1 MNREMVKR
9 FVCLVIAVCMVLAI
23 TVGCGKKKEPEKEEP
38 STPSNTQKIDISI
51 GAVNEG
57 EFDESKLPQSKPEE
71 FTPGKL
77 PQSQGE
83 SESDKQEEIKKNP
96 IPGSGKEE
104 SKGNQREVKAT
115 RQSSSKAEFKGLT
128 LPLYENWTS
137 YPLEETKYFCGGMGE
152 CYTVEPA
159 QKYEVNNSLFGMFYG
174 GTANYARMQV
184 VVLDDKT
191 AIALMH
197 LNPDGVPYLLGHI
210 YTLEG
215 EEPLLFRIENYTLT
229 EEDMW
234 EYIWSVV
241 QGLGIKT
248 PKTVEVYAVKGKQE
262 YTEKKKLQWQPTK
275 NYKLPKLDVS
285 VREDLKYA
293 LPVDWKLVEINGV
306 VSSNS
311 ENGKVRFEM
320 AKYEST
326 MNTAGEFGNLI
337 GGYVNNNQAVTRLK
351 SYEDPK
357 GISEVVAVGSE
368 VMLFRIYSNGE
379 RVYRC
384 VVSYNADAAEDYDKW
399 LALQVFGLIEYAG
412 ETSAEEASSV
422 PTEYGGTYE
431 IDENGNPII
440 PELEE
445 SELEES
451 EPESNWD
458 TESRPEGTN
467 PSFDG
472 E

>member
-1 MNREMVKR
+1 
-9 FVCLVIAVCMVLAI
+9 
-23 TVGCGKKKEPEKEEP
+23 
-38 STPSNTQKIDISI
+38 
-51 GAVNEG
+51 
-57 EFDESKLPQSKPEE
+57 
-71 FTPGKL
+71 
-77 PQSQGE
+77 
-83 SESDKQEEIKKNP
+83 
-96 IPGSGKEE
+96 
-104 SKGNQREVKAT
+104 
-115 RQSSSKAEFKGLT
+115 
-128 LPLYENWTS
+128 
-137 YPLEETKYFCGGMGE
+137 
-152 CYTVEPA
+152 
-159 QKYEVNNSLFGMFYG
+159 
-174 GTANYARMQV
+174 
-184 VVLDDKT
+184 
-191 AIALMH
+191 
-197 LNPDGVPYLLGHI
+197 
-210 YTLEG
+210 
-215 EEPLLFRIENYTLT
+215 
-229 EEDMW
+229 
-234 EYIWSVV
+234 
-241 QGLGIKT
+241 
-248 PKTVEVYAVKGKQE
+248 
-262 YTEKKKLQWQPTK
+262 
-275 NYKLPKLDVS
+275 
-285 VREDLKYA
+285 
-293 LPVDWKLVEINGV
+293 
-306 VSSNS
+306 
-311 ENGKVRFEM
+311 
-320 AKYEST
+320 

-368 VMLFRIYSNGE
+368 VMLIRIYSNGE